1 MSAKKTYNI
10 CVAVGKYNDS
20 EGKEKTN
27 WETVG
32 YRWVKDDG
40 GVFFTMK
47 KTFNPAGVPTE
58 KEGKDIFLNMF
69 EIKEDEKKQPPK
81 KSENL

>member
-1 MSAKKTYNI
+1 MAKMTHNI
-10 CVAVGKYNDS
+10 CVAVGKYQKD
-20 EGKEKTN
+20 GDDKTN

-32 YRWVKDDG
+32 HRWVKDDG

-58 KEGKDIFLNMF
+58 KDKKDIFLNIF
-69 EIKEDEKKQPPK
+69 EIKEDNKKQ
-81 KSENL
+81 KSSEAI